1 MSLFARIILWGLLL
15 LMLKDARSQS
25 RTQSCNMEVG
35 YNKAGCTISPT
46 VTEAQEA
53 NPKTD

>member
-25 RTQSCNMEVG
+25 RHV
-35 YNKAGCTISPT
+35 
-46 VTEAQEA
+46 EA
-53 NPKTD
+53 NTTHVPGMTTGIW